1 MKKLLILNTDPMD
14 YSYGGVCPF
23 MRNMHPYLTEAFDVE
38 YMVLPESW
46 KRIPGSMRIKYLA
59 YLWLHRSRLKT
70 YDFIL
75 AHGPEGGY
83 IASFSGVPYAYVY
96 HGNSNPMSISRFR
109 IGKYFARM
117 YDKMFARI
125 DATCPLVYTVGP
137 PRNEKQKKLFNPL
150 KQDVKPLPIE
160 KRKGFIFAGR
170 LESMKNVDRLIRIY
184 GMLPEDVRREN
195 PFYIAGFGTQEES
208 LHKLAEEMGLSA
220 TQHELTRINHELSIN
235 TLKSEDSNDKSDC
248 NMGRVVFLGKV
259 DNTKM
264 LETDADKRILLM
276 ASSTEG
282 MPTAIAEAFSVGVP
296 VISTAVGDIPSV
308 VKDGVHGRLF
318 SLDFK
323 DEEYVAAIM
332 DVLNNY
338 ERYSNAAYSQAKL
351 FNREII
357 TKGVIRDINELIG

>member
-1 MKKLLILNTDPMD
+1 MGDIKTFFPKIMKKLLILNTDPMD

-23 MRNMHPYLTEAFDVE
+23 MRNMHPYLTEAFEVE

-46 KRIPGSMRIKYLA
+46 KRIAGSTRIKYLA
-59 YLWLHRSRLKT
+59 YLWLHRALLKR

-83 IASFSGVPYAYVY
+83 MASLSGVPYSYVY

-117 YDKMFARI
+117 YDRMFARI

-137 PRNEKQKKLFNPL
+137 ARNGKQRKLYNPL
-150 KQDVKPLPIE
+150 KQDVMPLPIE
-160 KRKGFIFAGR
+160 KRRGFIFAGR
-170 LESMKNVDRLIRIY
+170 LEAMKNVDRLIRIY
-184 GMLPEDVRREN
+184 GMLPEEVRRDN

-208 LHKLAEEMGLSA
+208 LRLEVRELGLEN
-220 TQHELTRINHELSIN
+220 QVI
-235 TLKSEDSNDKSDC
+235 
-248 NMGRVVFLGKV
+248 FLGKV

-296 VISTAVGDIPSV
+296 VVSTAVGDIPSV
-308 VKDGVHGRLF
+308 VKSPSSNFSPEGEGEYNGRLF
-318 SLDFK
+318 PLDFK

-332 DVLNNY
+332 DILNDY
-338 ERYSNAAYSQAKL
+338 ERYARAAYSQARL
-351 FNREII
+351 FNREVI
-357 TKGVIRDINELIG
+357 TKGVIMNIKGLICE

>member
-1 MKKLLILNTDPMD
+1 MKKILILNTDPMD

-23 MRNMHPYLTEAFDVE
+23 MRNMHPYLAEAFNVE
-38 YMVLPESW
+38 YMVLPDSW
-46 KRIPGSMRIKYLA
+46 KRIPGSMRIKYLV
-59 YLWLHRSRLKT
+59 YLWLHRARLKA
-70 YDFIL
+70 YDCIL

-83 IASFSGVPYAYVY
+83 IASFSDVPYAYVY

-109 IGKYFARM
+109 IGKYFAKM

-150 KQDVKPLPIE
+150 KQDVKPLPID
-160 KRKGFIFAGR
+160 KRRGFIFAGR

-184 GMLPEDVRREN
+184 GMLPEIVRQEN

-208 LHKLAEEMGLSA
+208 LRLEVRELGLEN
-220 TQHELTRINHELSIN
+220 QVI
-235 TLKSEDSNDKSDC
+235 
-248 NMGRVVFLGKV
+248 FLGKV

-264 LETDADKRILLM
+264 LETDANKKILLM

-282 MPTAIAEAFSVGVP
+282 MPTAIAEAFSVGIP
-296 VISTAVGDIPSV
+296 VVSTAVGDIPSV
-308 VKDGVHGRLF
+308 VKDGTHGRLF

-338 ERYSNAAYSQAKL
+338 ESYSRAAYSQAKL
-351 FNREII
+351 FNREVI
-357 TKGVIRDINELIG
+357 TKGVIRDITDILCPTDDTEDTDIVC

>member
-1 MKKLLILNTDPMD
+1 MD

-23 MRNMHPYLTEAFDVE
+23 MRNMHPYLTEAFEVE
-38 YMVLPESW
+38 YMVLPDSW
-46 KRIPGSMRIKYLA
+46 KKIPGSTRIKYLV
-59 YLWLHRSRLKT
+59 YLWLHRSRLKK

-83 IASFSGVPYAYVY
+83 IASFSGKPYSYVY

-109 IGKYFARM
+109 IGKYFAKM

-170 LESMKNVDRLIRIY
+170 LEAMKNVDRLIRIY
-184 GMLPEDVRREN
+184 GLLSEDIRREN
-195 PFYIAGFGTQEES
+195 PFYIAGFGTQEENLKAAS
-208 LHKLAEEMGLSA
+208 LQLPPVEGAVSTENKA
-220 TQHELTRINHELSIN
+220 N
-235 TLKSEDSNDKSDC
+235 
-248 NMGRVVFLGKV
+248 VVFLGKV

-264 LETDADKRILLM
+264 LETDADKKILLM

-308 VKDGVHGRLF
+308 LKDGIHGRLF

-323 DEEYVAAIM
+323 DEEYVDAIM

-338 ERYSNAAYSQAKL
+338 EQYSNAAYSQAKL
-351 FNREII
+351 FNREVI
-357 TKGVIRDINELIG
+357 TKGVIRDITELLEHRLHR